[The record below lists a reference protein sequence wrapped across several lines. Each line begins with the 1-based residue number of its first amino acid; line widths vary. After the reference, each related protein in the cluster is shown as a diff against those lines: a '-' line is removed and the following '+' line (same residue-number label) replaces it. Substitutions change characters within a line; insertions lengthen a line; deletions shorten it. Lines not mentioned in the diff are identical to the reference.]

1 MSRVK
6 LVRLKVDG
14 KRLAFKRGNPPSTE
28 LSHIEAW
35 TCPHCLK
42 KTGKCKIIVSQ
53 VQYGF
58 EWDTHVDYFKC
69 KCGTYFYCS
78 YNIWLTERET
88 A

>member
-6 LVRLKVDG
+6 LMRLKVDG
-14 KRLAFKRGNPPSTE
+14 VRLKFVPGNPPNTD

-42 KTGKCKIIVSQ
+42 RTGKCKIITSHI
-53 VQYGF
+53 QYGF
-58 EWDTHVDYFKC
+58 EWDNHVDYFKC
-69 KCGTYFYCS
+69 KCGTYFYCT
-78 YNIWLTERET
+78 YNIWLKEEES